1 MSLTVTFFLFKGE
14 KSEDLYSR
22 SFTGVFFF
30 FKVIGPY
37 QTHCIKM
44 VIDFFCHQSVC
55 HRIP

>member
-44 VIDFFCHQSVC
+44 VIDFFLSSECLS
-55 HRIP
+55 